1 MNGST
6 NGAAEA
12 PEVLTDARGRK
23 ITMRKINVLDQVKL
37 LRAIGPTQS
46 SNQPYVQ
53 IVMMVAS
60 VADIDG
66 VPLVMPTTEQ
76 HIDALIRR
84 IGDEGF
90 AVLQIKIERDIAALN
105 AAAEAALEAGEAP
118 PDPLAPSA

>member
-1 MNGST
+1 MSDNT
-6 NGAAEA
+6 NETATP

-23 ITMRKINVLDQVKL
+23 ITIRKINVLDQVKL

-66 VPLVMPTTEQ
+66 VPLAMPTNET
-76 HIDALIRR
+76 HIDALVRR

-90 AVLQIKIERDIAALN
+90 AVLQVKIERDLAELN
-105 AAAEAALEAGEAP
+105 AAAEQALEAGQAP